1 MIWVIQSNKVQ
12 VPKPAPAALARS
24 ECTTY
29 ERLIRRTRSSTRKKR
44 PGNGALEIGRADRV
58 RDLVKRFAIV
68 APAEG
73 C

>member
-24 ECTTY
+24 ECTNVRAPDSAHPIQY
-29 ERLIRRTRSSTRKKR
+29 ALKP
-44 PGNGALEIGRADRV
+44 PGNGALEIGRTGCV
-58 RDLVKRFAIV
+58 QDLAQRFAIV
-68 APAEG
+68 PPGKG